1 VNNKKMMAGPTSTPS
16 PIYSCSSWRL
26 DQEGHRDFQK
36 GSRRPPGSRGL
47 LLALLDVGS
56 DFQRKSNFGPGVHH
70 PGESE
75 VARLSSVHHYS
86 LAYLPISS
94 CSHRIS
100 PSLTSEQFIS
110 VDWTLI
116 LTAVHGRRY
125 SQCLWLDNL
134 ARRHGWRHV

>member
-1 VNNKKMMAGPTSTPS
+1 MQAKVIARLTSTPS
-16 PIYSCSSWRL
+16 RVDPYSSLRL
-26 DQEGHRDFQK
+26 VREGYRDFQE
-36 GSRRPPGSRGL
+36 GSRRPSGSRGL

-100 PSLTSEQFIS
+100 PSLTSKQFFS
-110 VDWTLI
+110 VNWTLI
-116 LTAVHGRRY
+116 MTAIDGRRY
-125 SQCLWLDNL
+125 SHCLWLGNL